1 MQYKLHVWLRKTA
14 RRGFPESYRTGRS
27 REKNSH
33 SRKLPYRP
41 FSGKKF
47 TFSKATVP
55 GEKTTD
61 QVARFGW
68 GSGMLR
74 LTTVPPAP
82 AKPAAPP
89 FRSGI
94 TRQCTYDHWVGGV
107 AGGPH
112 GRHRL
117 MTRSPHHRFRH
128 GAPHRCGS
136 HRLYSESKRGS
147 AQ

>member
-27 REKNSH
+27 R
-33 SRKLPYRP
+33 
-41 FSGKKF
+41 GKKF

-55 GEKTTD
+55 AVLGKKNHILESYRTGEKTTD
-61 QVARFGW
+61 QVARFGG

-112 GRHRL
+112 G
-117 MTRSPHHRFRH
+117 
-128 GAPHRCGS
+128 CG
-136 HRLYSESKRGS
+136 G
-147 AQ
+147 